1 MKRLGIIAACCALAA
16 SLAFA
21 LAGCSGSHDAYEPK
35 GKDPVVTTPTI
46 GKSGV
51 LRVGVDTSNSPL
63 AGQASQIVGIDVDI
77 ASAIADELGLSVEI
91 VDVGTNP
98 LSALQAGTVDIVMG
112 IDESNTDAA
121 MWKSEAYLPTGI
133 ALFASSKDAAV
144 PTASSQSKIAAQA
157 SSTSAWAVGNE
168 FGTTNLVTETKL
180 KSAFAALKQG
190 TVNYV
195 AADAVIGTYAAYTDG
210 VPAYIVGLLQQ
221 PSGYSIGVLSSN
233 SALRQSISST
243 LETLMNNGVVSVI
256 EQKWLGTTLD
266 LSATPLTAGAKS
278 PKSDS
283 KSTAD
288 TASEGDAQK
297 AAGSEGGSQANQ
309 ANSGSSAQ
317 GSSSQTNGQANS

>member
-1 MKRLGIIAACCALAA
+1 MKRLGIFAACCALAA

-21 LAGCSGSHDAYEPK
+21 LTGCSGSSEAYEPK

-77 ASAIADELGLSVEI
+77 AAAIADELGLTVEI
-91 VDVGTNP
+91 IDVGTNP

-121 MWKSEAYLPTGI
+121 MWKSEAYLPTAI

-144 PTASSQSKIAAQA
+144 PTSTSQSKIAAQA

-180 KSAFAALKQG
+180 KSAFAALKAG

-233 SALRQSISST
+233 SALRQSVSTT
-243 LETLMNNGVVSVI
+243 LETLMNNGIVSVI

-266 LSATPLTAGAKS
+266 LSSTPLTAGAKS
-278 PKSDS
+278 AKSNT
-283 KSTAD
+283 KSTTEGSEQ
-288 TASEGDAQK
+288 TASSAESDANKTSQ
-297 AAGSEGGSQANQ
+297 GEGGSTTSNATGTN
-309 ANSGSSAQ
+309 AP
-317 GSSSQTNGQANS
+317 SSSQNAA